1 MGNLF
6 SALLSFVVVTIAGAA
21 NARGQDPNSPST
33 WLHDALH
40 SANRPS
46 PTIVLVHG
54 ASTGASSWQYIVPI
68 LRKDGYKVIAVENP
82 LSSLAGDIATTRSV
96 IDAQK
101 DPVVVVG
108 HSYGGAVITG
118 AAAGSL
124 NVKALVYLAAFAPDA
139 NEPIGAF
146 TRKYPSATGAALP
159 ANPAILNETISFPAW
174 RSIPSWYLVSRE
186 DRAISPSLERFYA
199 KRMGATT
206 SEVNANHLAIISQ
219 PKTVARFIEE
229 AAAATRK

>member
-1 MGNLF
+1 MIA
-6 SALLSFVVVTIAGAA
+6 SATS
-21 NARGQDPNSPST
+21 ARGQDPNSPAT

-40 SANRPS
+40 DANRPK

-54 ASTGASSWQYIVPI
+54 AFTGASGWQYVIPV
-68 LRKDGYKVIAVENP
+68 LRKDGYKVIAVENS
-82 LSSLAGDIATTRSV
+82 LSSLAEDIATTKSV
-96 IDAQK
+96 IHAQNG
-101 DPVVVVG
+101 PVVVVG

-139 NEPIGAF
+139 NEPISAF
-146 TRKYPSATGAALP
+146 KKRYSSAALP
-159 ANPAILNETISFPAW
+159 VNNNILNETISFPAW
-174 RSIPSWYLVSRE
+174 RSIPSWYLVSRD
-186 DRAISPSLERFYA
+186 DRAIDPNLERFFA
-199 KRMGATT
+199 KRMRATT
-206 SEVNANHLAIISQ
+206 SEIKASHQAFISQ